1 MDLSLNLIKRLKPEG
16 KIAVMLSNG
25 MDSKVVLEMLKM
37 VHDNI
42 TTINLIR
49 PTGRDIS
56 STADIKLP
64 LVEGASEYERVCNT
78 ILHNIIPY
86 FDQVWCGENAVP
98 EIEWFRNHEDVP
110 TRGTKEIDGNYYSP
124 LLFYDKAAVVALA
137 NKYNIDV
144 SGTVSCIVH
153 QDHHC
158 KQCWFCKE
166 REYGYV
172 ANGLEVEW

>member
-1 MDLSLNLIKRLKPEG
+1 MDLSLNLIKRLRPEG
-16 KIAVMLSNG
+16 RIAVMLSNG

-56 STADIKLP
+56 STADVKLS
-64 LVEGASEYERVCNT
+64 LVDGSGEYERVCNT

-98 EIEWFRNHEDVP
+98 NIEWFKNHEDVP

-124 LLFYDKAAVVALA
+124 FLFHDKAVIVALA
-137 NKYNIDV
+137 KKYNIDV
-144 SGTVSCIVH
+144 SDTVSCIVH